1 MRRKEMALKIKG
13 EKREV
18 FGKNASRRLRRE
30 GRVPAIL
37 YGPKTENVSLSLEKK
52 DLFEILRSE
61 SGENTIFKVSFD
73 SQAPDVM
80 IKDLQKDPTSD
91 ELLHIDLILIAMDK
105 EIRVEVPVVLVGE
118 AVGVKTEGGF
128 VDFVLRELEI
138 ECLPNDIPEHIDVDI
153 TELHLHQSIKVEE
166 ITPPPGVTFISDP
179 DSSIAMIQ
187 AQAKEE
193 EVVVEEELEEEGEVI
208 AGEEEPEVIKKEKP
222 EEGDK
227 EEKKE
232 KEG

>member
-1 MRRKEMALKIKG
+1 MRRKEMEVKIKG

-30 GRVPAIL
+30 GKVPAIL
-37 YGPKTENVSLSLEKK
+37 YGPETENVSLSLDKK
-52 DLFEILRSE
+52 DLFQILKSE
-61 SGENTIFKVSFD
+61 SGENTIFKVSYD
-73 SQAPDVM
+73 SQTQDVM

-91 ELLHIDLILIAMDK
+91 RLLHVDLILITMDK
-105 EIRVEVPVVLVGE
+105 EIRVSVPVVLVGE
-118 AVGVKTEGGF
+118 AVGVKSEGGF

-138 ECLPNDIPEHIDVDI
+138 ECLPNDIPEHIDVDL

-166 ITPPPGVTFISDP
+166 ITPPAGVAFISDP
-179 DSSIAMIQ
+179 DSVIAMIQ

-208 AGEEEPEVIKKEKP
+208 AGEEEPEVIKKEKA
-222 EEGDK
+222 EEA
-227 EEKKE
+227 E
-232 KEG
+232 KEGKNEQED

>member
-1 MRRKEMALKIKG
+1 MDVKIKG
-13 EKREV
+13 EKREL

-30 GRVPAIL
+30 GKVPAIL
-37 YGPKTENVSLSLEKK
+37 YGPETENVSLSLEKK
-52 DLFEILRSE
+52 DIFQILRSE

-73 SQAPDVM
+73 SQVQDVM

-91 ELLHIDLILIAMDK
+91 ELLHVDLILIAMDK

-118 AVGVKTEGGF
+118 AVGVKSEGGF

-138 ECLPNDIPEHIDVDI
+138 ECLPKDIPEHIDVDLSG
-153 TELHLHQSIKVEE
+153 LHLHQSIKVDEL
-166 ITPPPGVTFISDP
+166 TPPEGVTFISEP
-179 DSSIAMIQ
+179 DSVIAMIQ

-193 EVVVEEELEEEGEVI
+193 EAVEEGIEEEGEVI
-208 AGEEEPEVIKKEKP
+208 TGEEEPEVIKKEKA
-222 EEGDK
+222 EEER

-232 KEG
+232 RGD

>member
-1 MRRKEMALKIKG
+1 MEVKIKG

-30 GRVPAIL
+30 GKIPVIL
-37 YGPKTENVSLSLEKK
+37 YGLKTENVSLSLEKK
-52 DLFEILRSE
+52 DLFKILKSE

-73 SQAPDVM
+73 SQTQNVM

-91 ELLHIDLILIAMDK
+91 RLLHVDLILITMDK
-105 EIRVEVPVVLVGE
+105 EIRVSVPIVLVGE

-128 VDFVLRELEI
+128 VDFTMRELEI
-138 ECLPNDIPEHIDVDI
+138 ECLPKDIPEHIDVDL

-166 ITPPPGVTFISDP
+166 LTPPSGVTLVSDP
-179 DSSIAMIQ
+179 GSVIVMIQ

-193 EVVVEEELEEEGEVI
+193 EPVVEEGDEEELELIDGED
-208 AGEEEPEVIKKEKP
+208 EPEVIKKEKSD
-222 EEGDK
+222 EA
-227 EEKKE
+227 E
-232 KEG
+232 KEGKKE

>member
-1 MRRKEMALKIKG
+1 MRRREMDVKIKG
-13 EKREV
+13 EKREL

-30 GRVPAIL
+30 GKVPAIL
-37 YGPKTENVSLSLEKK
+37 YGPETENVSLSLEKK
-52 DLFEILRSE
+52 DIFQILRSE

-73 SQAPDVM
+73 SQVQDVM

-91 ELLHIDLILIAMDK
+91 ELLHVDLILIAMDK

-118 AVGVKTEGGF
+118 AVGVKSEGGF

-138 ECLPNDIPEHIDVDI
+138 ECLPKDIPEHIDVDLSG
-153 TELHLHQSIKVEE
+153 LHLHQSIKVDEL
-166 ITPPPGVTFISDP
+166 TPPEGVTFISEP
-179 DSSIAMIQ
+179 DSVIAMIQ

-193 EVVVEEELEEEGEVI
+193 EAVEEGIEEEGEVI
-208 AGEEEPEVIKKEKP
+208 TGEEEPEVIKKEKA
-222 EEGDK
+222 EEER

-232 KEG
+232 RGD

>member
-1 MRRKEMALKIKG
+1 MRRKEMSVKIKG

-30 GRVPAIL
+30 GKVPAIL
-37 YGPKTENVSLSLEKK
+37 YGPETENVSLTLEKK
-52 DLFEILRSE
+52 DMFEILRSE
-61 SGENTIFKVSFD
+61 AGENTIFKVSFD
-73 SQAPDVM
+73 SQAQDVM

-91 ELLHIDLILIAMDK
+91 ELLHVDLILIAMDK

-138 ECLPNDIPEHIDVDI
+138 ECLPKDIPEHIDVDI

-166 ITPPPGVTFISDP
+166 LTPPPGVTFISDP

-193 EVVVEEELEEEGEVI
+193 EVVVEEELEEEAEVI

-222 EEGDK
+222 EEEEK
-227 EEKKE
+227 EEKTE